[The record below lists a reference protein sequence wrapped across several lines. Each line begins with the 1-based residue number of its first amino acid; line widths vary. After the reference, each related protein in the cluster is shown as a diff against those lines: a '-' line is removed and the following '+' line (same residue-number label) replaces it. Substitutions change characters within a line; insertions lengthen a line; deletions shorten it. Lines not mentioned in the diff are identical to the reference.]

1 MTKVEQIKAAFDI
14 AKFVAPYTHGLKP
27 TRPGWYVGRCP
38 FHQKAAD
45 RPNKRKFWV
54 SSEKQL
60 CGCFV
65 PSCPASEKPMDVINF
80 WARHRGISNRE
91 AIEELYKMLP
101 PGSAN
106 NFAGDKPRQSS

>member
-14 AKFVAPYTHGLKP
+14 AKFVVPYTNGLKQ

-38 FHQKAAD
+38 FHQKDAD

-54 SSEKQL
+54 SSEKQI

-65 PSCPASEKPMDVINF
+65 SRCPASEKPMDIINF
-80 WARHRGISNRE
+80 WARHRQISNSE

-101 PGSAN
+101 PGN
-106 NFAGDKPRQSS
+106 TKEKAGDRTRQST